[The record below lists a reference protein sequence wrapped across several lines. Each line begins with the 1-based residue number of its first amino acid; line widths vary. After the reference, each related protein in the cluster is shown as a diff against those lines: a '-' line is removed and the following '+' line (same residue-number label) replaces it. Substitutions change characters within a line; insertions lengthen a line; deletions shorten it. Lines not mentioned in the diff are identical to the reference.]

1 MNITAADRQTL
12 LDIALQQYG
21 NAEAAMDLAIANDKS
36 ISQDISAGE
45 SITLPETLQNRR
57 MVKYYDINSI
67 MPATAISPST
77 IVNGGINY
85 LGIEIDFIV
94 S

>member
-77 IVNGGINY
+77 IANGGINY
-85 LGIEIDFIV
+85 MGIEIDFIV